1 MANWSLFEIVKS
13 IVADNK
19 DAATRPEN
27 SWFWRWY
34 WILQLFGRCASLFW
48 ETFGQGLDVDGQT
61 TDERYHQ
68 VLQGFLEIKNAG
80 CANLDVVDL
89 PEKCSMLQEPP
100 FKIEETVAR
109 RWETLEFVWIQWPR
123 LAGWGMKLHEYQ
135 LYTPYKER
143 RVHSVLS
150 FRKAIMIK
158 APGFEKRSQCYT
170 SQVSMKVKS
179 KPRWIYRR
187 SSFVPIKGNN

>member
-1 MANWSLFEIVKS
+1 MDKQLMKGI
-13 IVADNK
+13 
-19 DAATRPEN
+19 TR
-27 SWFWRWY
+27 F
-34 WILQLFGRCASLFW
+34 LQEFS
-48 ETFGQGLDVDGQT
+48 
-61 TDERYHQ
+61 
-68 VLQGFLEIKNAG
+68 EIKNAG

-109 RWETLEFVWIQWPR
+109 RWETLEFVCFQCPR

-135 LYTPYKER
+135 LYTPYKDR

-158 APGFEKRSQCYT
+158 PLALRRDPNAT
-170 SQVSMKVKS
+170 HVKF
-179 KPRWIYRR
+179 P
-187 SSFVPIKGNN
+187 